1 MSETQHRGLRL
12 TLILGSLAAFAP
24 MSIDLYLP
32 ALPEM
37 SRQFGVG
44 AAQVQLTLTACL
56 VGIGL
61 GQLLVG
67 PVSDAL
73 GRRWPLIIGLAVYV
87 AASVGCALAGSV
99 TVLTGMRLV
108 QGLAGGA
115 GMVIARAVVRDL
127 FAGVEMA
134 RFFSL
139 LMLVNGVAPIAAPLM
154 GSLLME
160 VLPWPALFGVLAV
173 YGALLL
179 VAVGFG
185 LAETLP
191 PESRRTGGLSDSLR
205 VMRRLLGTRTFMG
218 YALTLGAVFA
228 ALFCYIAGT
237 PFVLQHVYQLS
248 PQQFGIAF
256 GVNSV
261 GIIGLGQLNRAL
273 LRRWSSRTLVAAGL
287 TASVFG
293 GLELLVATALGLSLP
308 FVLVGLFVVVASVG
322 LIAPNAVALALADR
336 KEEAGNASALLG
348 LTQFALGAAAA
359 PAVGWLGGAG
369 ALGMGALMCGFTVLA
384 GLLFVLLTGGA
395 EAVS

>member
-67 PVSDAL
+67 PASDAL
-73 GRRWPLIIGLAVYV
+73 GRRWPLMIGLAVYV
-87 AASVGCALAGSV
+87 AASIGCALAGSV

-173 YGALLL
+173 YGASLL

-191 PESRRTGGLSDSLR
+191 PQARRTGGLADSLR
-205 VMRRLLGTRTFMG
+205 VMRRLLGTRSFMG

-248 PQQFGIAF
+248 PQEFGIAF

-273 LRRWSSRTLVAAGL
+273 LRRWSSRPLVAAGL
-287 TASVFG
+287 TASVLG

-369 ALGMGALMCGFTVLA
+369 ALGMGALMCGFAMLA
-384 GLLFVLLTGGA
+384 GLLFVVLTR
-395 EAVS
+395 ES

>member
-67 PVSDAL
+67 PVSDAF
-73 GRRWPLIIGLAVYV
+73 GRRWPLMIGLSVYV
-87 AASVGCALAGSV
+87 AASIGCALAGSV

-127 FAGVEMA
+127 FAGVEMV

-191 PESRRTGGLSDSLR
+191 PESRRTGGLADSLR
-205 VMRRLLGTRTFMG
+205 VMRRLLGTRSFMG
-218 YALTLGAVFA
+218 YALTLGALFA

-256 GVNSV
+256 GLNSV
-261 GIIGLGQLNRAL
+261 GIIGLSQLNRAL
-273 LRRWSSRTLVAAGL
+273 LRRWSSRALVAAGL

-384 GLLFVLLTGGA
+384 GLLFVLLTRGA
-395 EAVS
+395 DALS